1 MFKLRLRFPLAAIDL
16 YADAYWNVASRP
28 IDQARETTI
37 MDEIA
42 PAIRQ
47 QRYLTQAQLAA
58 LSYWKSPRSKTYAAR
73 NDDAFVQAVTHT
85 ALTTDH
91 DRLRIEVLLLLAG
104 VKWPTAT
111 VILHFGYDNLYPI
124 LDVRALWS
132 VGVDKPESIPHTYA
146 VWQEY
151 TTFCRAT
158 AQAADVTLRKLDRA
172 LWQYAKENQP

>member
-73 NDDAFVQAVTHT
+73 NEDSFVQAVTHT

-111 VILHFGYDNLYPI
+111 VILHFGYDNLLSLI
-124 LDVRALWS
+124 H
-132 VGVDKPESIPHTYA
+132 I
-146 VWQEY
+146 
-151 TTFCRAT
+151 
-158 AQAADVTLRKLDRA
+158 
-172 LWQYAKENQP
+172 

>member
-37 MDEIA
+37 IDEIA

-47 QRYLTQAQLAA
+47 QRYLTQAQLAT
-58 LSYWKSPRSKTYAAR
+58 LSYWKSPRSRTYLAR

-104 VKWPTAT
+104 VKWPTAS

-132 VGVDKPESIPHTYA
+132 AGIDDTDA
-146 VWQEY
+146 VVYDYLLWAQY
-151 TTFCRAT
+151 TAFCRESA
-158 AQAADVTLRKLDRA
+158 AQAGISMRTLDRA
-172 LWQYAKENQP
+172 LWQYAKENQR